1 MSAPYQPGVRLPRRP
16 FITAR
21 EFAAGFFIGFTV
33 TLVMALIAGGV

>member
-1 MSAPYQPGVRLPRRP
+1 MSAPYQPNVRLTRRP

-33 TLVMALIAGGV
+33 TLVMALALGGV

>member
-1 MSAPYQPGVRLPRRP
+1 MSAPCQPGVRLRRRP

-33 TLVMALIAGGV
+33 TLVMALALCAS